1 MDIPIVSLAGL
12 SILKIISWSNRS
24 VDIRKKDALDLLH
37 LLKTYER
44 VPAVSQAVFDAEGL
58 MESYDWDTTLA
69 AAHLLGIDAS
79 KINSVAT
86 RTHFVRLQAGE
97 IIPQGMEQLVTE
109 MADDDDHHERNRSL
123 LEAYFTGMVH
133 ANR

>member
-1 MDIPIVSLAGL
+1 MTNTLLNVSGKLNPIEVEIFD
-12 SILKIISWSNRS
+12 SIYR
-24 VDIRKKDALDLLH
+24 A
-37 LLKTYER
+37 T
-44 VPAVSQAVFDAEGL
+44 SQ
-58 MESYDWDTTLA
+58 
-69 AAHLLGIDAS
+69 LGIPFLVIGAS
-79 KINSVAT
+79 KISSVAT

-97 IIPQGMEQLVTE
+97 IIPQGIEQLVTE